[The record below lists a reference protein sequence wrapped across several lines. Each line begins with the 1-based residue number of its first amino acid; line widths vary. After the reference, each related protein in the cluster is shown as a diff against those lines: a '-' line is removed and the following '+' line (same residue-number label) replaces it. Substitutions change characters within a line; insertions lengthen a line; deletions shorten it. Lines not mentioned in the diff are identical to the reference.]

1 MKSVLVTLL
10 SLAGL
15 LAVSTG
21 LDVADMPPVMR
32 TDSSALATGS
42 ADIPTDASENPDTN
56 LTKLNATVAG
66 NNVLVTRSNIIVI
79 GDQAKKGV
87 VDFIK
92 NLVMKGS
99 SPQDDDALS
108 TQIITVLG
116 GNNSTA
122 TNSDLATKMVPKIK
136 SAFLSREKP
145 AQLRQIIVKL
155 TEMSPK
161 FDATEVGDHD
171 A

>member
-10 SLAGL
+10 SLTGL

-66 NNVLVTRSNIIVI
+66 NNQIIVI

-116 GNNSTA
+116 GDNSTA

-136 SAFLSREKP
+136 KP

>member
-1 MKSVLVTLL
+1 MKSALVALL
-10 SLAGL
+10 SLVSL
-15 LAVSTG
+15 LAVSAR
-21 LDVADMPPVMR
+21 LDVADMSPATK
-32 TDSSALATGS
+32 TDSSALAM
-42 ADIPTDASENPDTN
+42 APAEIPTDTSENPDAS
-56 LTKLNATVAG
+56 LTKMNATVSG
-66 NNVLVTRSNIIVI
+66 NNLLVTRSNIIVV
-79 GDQAKKGV
+79 GDQAKKGM

-116 GNNSTA
+116 GGNSTA
-122 TNSDLATKMVPKIK
+122 TNSDLATKIAPTIK
-136 SAFLSREKP
+136 SAFQSREKP

-161 FDATEVGDHD
+161 FGMTEVGDHEG
-171 A
+171 